1 MADEGK
7 KKYTSAEM
15 QKWLFEKAAQTK
27 DPKTVRK
34 IVMSNDMR
42 GRSTAMLGRM
52 YFFKYNP
59 IGRYDLPKY
68 DKFPMCIPI
77 ERYSN
82 GFLGINLHYLNG
94 STRAALLEILLRF
107 KSEAVID
114 DQTKIIADYNTL
126 KAFSALE
133 KLAMPCVHR
142 YVFTQ
147 VRSKFIE
154 VYPSEFNMAIQLP
167 VEDWVFNQ

>member
-59 IGRYDLPKY
+59 IGRYTLPKY
-68 DKFPMCIPI
+68 DKFPMVIPI

-82 GFLGINLHYLNG
+82 GFLGINLHYLNAG
-94 STRAALLEILLRF
+94 SRSALLAMLLRF

-114 DQTKIIADYNTL
+114 DQTKIMVDYDML
-126 KAFSALE
+126 KAFSSLE
-133 KLAMPCVHR
+133 QLAMPCVHR

-147 VRSKFIE
+147 VRSRFIE
-154 VYPSEFNMAIQLP
+154 VYPSEFDIAIQLP